1 MLTPSAERLRSRV
14 PPPSAVAGHTF
25 NSLALKP
32 LHLNTLQYYQ
42 NGYYNAEEEKKEEK
56 EEERNKEKRGSAL
69 IRRNPDNNN
78 VQHHAQVNH
87 LAFHEANSQ
96 KARQLTSENNEKHRK
111 QYLYGL
117 PDVGQ
122 GNHHS
127 PHQVDQ
133 RSVHP
138 HRQQQQQQRQQTQP
152 PNSAATVVP
161 QNRIATKSHRV
172 AERMK
177 DSRLNGA
184 DLYVARLGRAG
195 KVNHHDCGCHLDRSI
210 SRVADAPAFVNVDG
224 EQEAVDMGASSKAK
238 PLTGSLHEELRFQS
252 PVEESKSSVQ
262 QNARLTAT
270 HSRPCYR
277 CISYMHSAGIKRV
290 FWTNYRGEW
299 EGGKVREL
307 VDALECPNPSTGE
320 VSTGQSAP
328 GSVYVTKTEVLLL
341 KGLK

>member
-1 MLTPSAERLRSRV
+1 MPSAESLRSRAARLG
-14 PPPSAVAGHTF
+14 AVAGHTF

-32 LHLNTLQYYQ
+32 LHLNTLQHYQ
-42 NGYYNAEEEKKEEK
+42 NQYCNAEEEKEEK
-56 EEERNKEKRGSAL
+56 ELEDNNGKRRSVSTPW
-69 IRRNPDNNN
+69 NPCNNN

-87 LAFHEANSQ
+87 LAFHGAKPQ
-96 KARQLTSENNEKHRK
+96 KARQLTSNSNEKQRK

-117 PDVGQ
+117 SVVGQ
-122 GNHHS
+122 RNHHS
-127 PHQVDQ
+127 PHQVNQ
-133 RSVHP
+133 RSVQP
-138 HRQQQQQQRQQTQP
+138 HRQQHRQHRQQTQP
-152 PNSAATVVP
+152 HNSAATVVP

-195 KVNHHDCGCHLDRSI
+195 KVNHHNCGCHLNQSI
-210 SRVADAPAFVNVDG
+210 SSVADAAAVVDTGG
-224 EQEAVDMGASSKAK
+224 EQKNIDIGASAKPK
-238 PLTGSLHEELRFQS
+238 PLTGSLHEELRFQQ
-252 PVEESKSSVQ
+252 PVEESNPSVH

-277 CISYMHSAGIKRV
+277 CISYMHSAGIKRE
-290 FWTNYRGEW
+290 FWTNYQGEW

-320 VSTGQSAP
+320 VTTGQSAT
-328 GSVYVTKTEVLLL
+328 GAVYVTKTEVLLL